1 MRALLILGLMALISA
16 KALAEQWQPM
26 AEAQSV
32 TAEIDTDSIRLISKN
47 IFEATFRFT
56 HSLAQINRN
65 SGATYFSAEVTS
77 RFDCAGKKYAPF
89 KRVEFAGPKG
99 NGAQIATVKIPEEKI
114 KFTDVQPTSMNEIM
128 YDSVCEFSI
137 GRKSQ

>member
-1 MRALLILGLMALISA
+1 MRALLLLGLMVLISA
-16 KALAEQWQPM
+16 KAIAEQWQTI

-32 TAEIDTDSIRLISKN
+32 IAEIDADSIRPISKN

-56 HSLAQINRN
+56 HSLAQINRD

-89 KRVEFAGPKG
+89 KRVEFAATKG
-99 NGAQIATVKIPEEKI
+99 KGAQIATVKIPEEKI
-114 KFTDVQPTSMNEIM
+114 KFTDIQPTSMNEIM
-128 YDSVCEFSI
+128 YDRVCEISI
-137 GRKSQ
+137 ERKFQ